1 LPITSIAGSTARRT
15 AAINTEICKRTAKRA
30 PARATAC
37 KRRRKSSGLTLPD
50 GAGGFL
56 PGVPLGLGMRDQNQV

>member
-1 LPITSIAGSTARRT
+1 
-15 AAINTEICKRTAKRA
+15 
-30 PARATAC
+30 
-37 KRRRKSSGLTLPD
+37 LPD